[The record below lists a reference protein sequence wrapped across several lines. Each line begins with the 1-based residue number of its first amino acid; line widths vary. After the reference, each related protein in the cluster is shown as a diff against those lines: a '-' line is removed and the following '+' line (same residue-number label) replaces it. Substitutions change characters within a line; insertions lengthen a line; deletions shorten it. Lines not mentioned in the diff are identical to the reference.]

1 MHVSCRVKVSS
12 SWKFDSILFLN
23 CIHDVVKAV
32 FSQPRRNSK
41 WLAIYLFPLFY
52 LSDGST
58 SVFMLLTSLSRARA
72 NILNLLMHFASQAS
86 GISAVYAYSTSFFM
100 QAGLGT
106 ELSRHSST
114 LIGGCMFA
122 VTALSVPLISRAGPR
137 TLLLSGTFG
146 MLCAAISVTAA
157 LNWPSGSDLVTGW
170 VLVASTGI
178 FCASFALGPGP
189 VPWMATADI
198 FSQCDKAAA
207 MSTGIFVRWF
217 GSLAIVV
224 VFPQVQQSYK
234 EFVFVPSIAV
244 LAVLLAVT
252 GVIFPSSCSG
262 GGRQASLQSEEET
275 EKNIKDDTN
284 LTLHAQISCYG
295 VFCRHARKSVDFMQ
309 FKV

>member
-1 MHVSCRVKVSS
+1 MHVSCRVKISS
-12 SWKFDSILFLN
+12 SWKFDSDLFLN
-23 CIHDVVKAV
+23 CIYDVVELFQ
-32 FSQPRRNSK
+32 FSHSPC

-106 ELSRHSST
+106 ELSHHSST

-198 FSQCDKAAA
+198 FNQCDKAAA

-252 GVIFPSSCSG
+252 GIIFPSSCS

-275 EKNIKDDTN
+275 EKNTKDETN
-284 LTLHAQISCYG
+284 LTLHAQRSCYG
-295 VFCRHARKSVDFMQ
+295 VFCRHAKKSVDFMQ